1 MNIDPNTT
9 KYLIKATLTAEGV
22 VDKPD
27 IIGAIF
33 GQTEGL
39 LGDELDLRDLQK
51 SGRMGRLEVTAN
63 TVKGRTESLVIIPSS
78 LDQVETSIFAA
89 SLETVER
96 VGPCKASIK
105 VEAIE
110 DVRMLKRTHIIDRA
124 KELLGDILLESRN
137 AGATITDSVR
147 QMLQTEEITSYGD
160 GRIPAGPNVATSDA
174 IIIVEGRSDVLNLL
188 RYGIKNA
195 VAVEGTSAPQAIQ
208 ELSRER
214 TVTAF
219 VDGDRG
225 GELVLRELLQNCEVD
240 FVARAPPSK
249 EVEDLTQKQIMKC
262 LRDKMPKDQFL
273 ELTRFNG
280 NSPERDSNR
289 GGRGKDNRKSGRR
302 QDASS
307 SRDGKGRGDSGV
319 KPAKPSPK
327 PADKAK
333 DDKRDQKPEPAKA
346 SPKMAEKAKDDKG
359 DQKPEPAKAKPE
371 PKVEAK
377 KEAKKEVQ
385 ASPSG
390 LEWEAAGTYR
400 NMLKELDK
408 SRKARLLNAKNEV
421 MEEVAISALTETLQN
436 ATEAVATVIFDGI
449 ITQRLIDIS
458 TAKDV
463 KTLVAVKVG
472 PITKRPVGM
481 KIFDKNQ
488 L

>member
-96 VGPCKASIK
+96 VGPCKANIK
-105 VEAIE
+105 VNAIE

-124 KELLGDILLESRN
+124 KELLGDILIESRT

-147 QMLQTEEITSYGD
+147 QMLQTEEITSFGE
-160 GRIPAGPNVATSDA
+160 GRAPAGPNVATSDA

-195 VAVEGTSAPQAIQ
+195 VAVEGTSVPKAIQ
-208 ELSRER
+208 ELSAER

-225 GELVLRELLQNCEVD
+225 GELVLRELLQNCELD

-273 ELTRFNG
+273 ELTHFNENG
-280 NSPERDSNR
+280 PTRDQGR
-289 GGRGKDNRKSGRR
+289 GRGKDSRKSGRR
-302 QDASS
+302 QDSGGKSAK
-307 SRDGKGRGDSGV
+307 GKGKGKGKGQSDAKD
-319 KPAKPSPK
+319 KPAAS
-327 PADKAK
+327 KAK
-333 DDKRDQKPEPAKA
+333 DTKADKKADKPAPAKA
-346 SPKMAEKAKDDKG
+346 ASKAKD
-359 DQKPEPAKAKPE
+359 
-371 PKVEAK
+371 
-377 KEAKKEVQ
+377 
-385 ASPSG
+385 
-390 LEWEAAGTYR
+390 T
-400 NMLKELDK
+400 
-408 SRKARLLNAKNEV
+408 
-421 MEEVAISALTETLQN
+421 
-436 ATEAVATVIFDGI
+436 
-449 ITQRLIDIS
+449 
-458 TAKDV
+458 
-463 KTLVAVKVG
+463 
-472 PITKRPVGM
+472 
-481 KIFDKNQ
+481 
-488 L
+488 

>member
-96 VGPCKASIK
+96 VGPCKANIK
-105 VEAIE
+105 VNAIE

-124 KELLGDILLESRN
+124 KELLGEILTESRT

-147 QMLQTEEITSYGD
+147 QMLQTEEITSFGE
-160 GRIPAGPNVATSDA
+160 GRAPAGPNVATSDA

-195 VAVEGTSAPQAIQ
+195 VAVEGTSVPKAIQ
-208 ELSRER
+208 ELSAER

-225 GELVLRELLQNCEVD
+225 GELVLRELLQNCELD

-273 ELTRFNG
+273 ELTHFNENG
-280 NSPERDSNR
+280 PTRDQGR
-289 GGRGKDNRKSGRR
+289 GRGKDSRKSGRR
-302 QDASS
+302 QDSGGKSAK
-307 SRDGKGRGDSGV
+307 GKGKGKGKGQSDAKD
-319 KPAKPSPK
+319 KPAAS
-327 PADKAK
+327 KAK
-333 DDKRDQKPEPAKA
+333 DTKADKKADKPAPAKA
-346 SPKMAEKAKDDKG
+346 ASKAKDVKADKKA
-359 DQKPEPAKAKPE
+359 DKPA
-371 PKVEAK
+371 PKSKSEAK
-377 KEAKKEVQ
+377 KEDENA
-385 ASPSG
+385 PGG

-408 SRKARLLNAKNEV
+408 SRKARLLNDKNEV
-421 MEEVAISALTETLQN
+421 LEEVAISALTETLQN
-436 ATEAVATVIFDGI
+436 ATDAVSTVIFDGI

-463 KTLVAVKVG
+463 KTLVAVRVG
-472 PITKRPVGM
+472 PITKRPVGL